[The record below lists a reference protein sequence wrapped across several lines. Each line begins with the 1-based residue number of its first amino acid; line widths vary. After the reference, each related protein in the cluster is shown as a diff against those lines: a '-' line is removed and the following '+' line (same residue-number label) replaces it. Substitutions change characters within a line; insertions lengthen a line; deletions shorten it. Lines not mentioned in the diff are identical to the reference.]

1 MEDLINYLRHSN
13 EALRVENLK
22 LMDQVER
29 MTMNIEVID
38 AQIISNEYQNNYSY
52 TLKQN

>member
-22 LMDQVER
+22 LQDQVER
-29 MTMNIEVID
+29 MTKNIEVID
-38 AQIISNEYQNNYSY
+38 AQIISNEYKNNYSY